1 MGTRLIAVQL
11 NWTVLLIDF
20 SDQVVAA
27 WEAMDPAQ
35 AIDLSVLG
43 VHPVPSLRQLE
54 YLVAVA
60 ETRHFR
66 RAAERVNT
74 TQPTLSEQLKVLE
87 ERLGSQLV
95 ERSTARVVLTPIGTQ
110 VVEIARRMLKDA
122 SEIRSLA
129 ASGGKDL
136 NGLLRLGLPPTIGPY
151 LMQRSAPKLHRAYPG
166 LRLYVR
172 EDLPQ
177 SLPRSLEEGTH
188 DVIICPLPFRGAEL
202 DSVVLFR
209 EPLHLTVAADHPLA
223 KKDRAV
229 LADIKGQDVLTL
241 GPGHQLHE
249 AALDLCKA
257 TGARLRY
264 DFEGTSLDML
274 REMVV
279 MGLGITFMP
288 GLYVKSELTH
298 DKGVR
303 IIEIKDRKLYRTIS
317 MAWRKS
323 SARRE
328 TFERLAGF
336 FKEAIEAEL
345 EKRR

>member
-1 MGTRLIAVQL
+1 M
-11 NWTVLLIDF
+11 
-20 SDQVVAA
+20 
-27 WEAMDPAQ
+27 
-35 AIDLSVLG
+35 
-43 VHPVPSLRQLE
+43 PSLRQLE

-74 TQPTLSEQLKVLE
+74 TQPTLSEQIKALE
-87 ERLGSQLV
+87 KRLGAQLV
-95 ERSTARVVLTPIGTQ
+95 ERSTARVVLTPIGAQ

-122 SEIRSLA
+122 SEIRSLTA
-129 ASGGKDL
+129 GGGKEL
-136 NGLLRLGLPPTIGPY
+136 NGLLRLGLPLTIGPY
-151 LMQRSAPKLHRAYPG
+151 LMQRAAPMLHRSYPD

-177 SLPRSLEEGTH
+177 SLPRSLEEGMH
-188 DVIICPLPFRGAEL
+188 DVIICPLPFKGTEI

-209 EPLHLTVAADHPLA
+209 ESLHLTVAADHPLA
-223 KKDRAV
+223 KKGHAV

-249 AALDLCKA
+249 NAIELCKA

-264 DFEGTSLDML
+264 DFEGTSLAML

-288 GLYVKSELTH
+288 GLYVKSELMH

-303 IIEIKDRKLYRTIS
+303 IIDIRDRKLYRTIG

-328 TFERLAGF
+328 SFERLAGI
-336 FKEAIEAEL
+336 FKGMVEAKL

>member
-1 MGTRLIAVQL
+1 MYPAPAGICLCSGVQ
-11 NWTVLLIDF
+11 
-20 SDQVVAA
+20 
-27 WEAMDPAQ
+27 
-35 AIDLSVLG
+35 
-43 VHPVPSLRQLE
+43 PVPSLRQLE

-74 TQPTLSEQLKVLE
+74 TQPTLSEQIKALE
-87 ERLGSQLV
+87 KRLGCQLV
-95 ERSTARVVLTPIGTQ
+95 ERSTARVVLTPIGAE

-129 ASGGKDL
+129 ASGGKEL
-136 NGLLRLGLPPTIGPY
+136 NGLLRLGLRPTIGPY
-151 LMQRSAPKLHRAYPG
+151 LMQRAAPKLHRAYPG

-172 EDLPQ
+172 EDLPL

-188 DVIICPLPFRGAEL
+188 DVIICPLPFRGVEL
-202 DSVVLFR
+202 ESMVLFR

-223 KKDRAV
+223 RKQHAV
-229 LADIKGQDVLTL
+229 LADLKGQDVLTL

-249 AALDLCKA
+249 TAIELCKA

-288 GLYVKSELTH
+288 GLYARSELIH

-303 IIEIKDRKLYRTIS
+303 IIDIRDRKLHRTIS

-328 TFERLAGF
+328 TFERLAGL
-336 FKEAIEAEL
+336 FKKMVATGL
-345 EKRR
+345 EKQR

>member
-1 MGTRLIAVQL
+1 M
-11 NWTVLLIDF
+11 
-20 SDQVVAA
+20 
-27 WEAMDPAQ
+27 
-35 AIDLSVLG
+35 
-43 VHPVPSLRQLE
+43 PSLRQLE
-54 YLVAVA
+54 YLVALS
-60 ETRHFR
+60 ESRHFR

-74 TQPTLSEQLKVLE
+74 TQPTLSGQIKALE
-87 ERLGSQLV
+87 ERLGAQLV

-136 NGLLRLGLPPTIGPY
+136 NGLMRLGLPPTIGPY
-151 LMQRSAPKLHRAYPG
+151 LMQRAAPKLHRAYPG

-177 SLPRSLEEGTH
+177 LLPRYLEEGTH
-188 DVIICPLPFRGAEL
+188 DVIICPLPFKATEIE
-202 DSVVLFR
+202 SVVLFR

-229 LADIKGQDVLTL
+229 LADLKGQNMLTL
-241 GPGHQLHE
+241 GPGHQLHDT
-249 AALDLCKA
+249 AIDLCRA

-288 GLYVKSELTH
+288 GLYVKSELIQ

-303 IIEIKDRKLYRTIS
+303 ILDIKDRNIYRTIG

-323 SARRE
+323 SAQHE
-328 TFERLAGF
+328 TYQRLVDF
-336 FKEAIEAEL
+336 FKGIVEVNL

>member
-1 MGTRLIAVQL
+1 M
-11 NWTVLLIDF
+11 
-20 SDQVVAA
+20 
-27 WEAMDPAQ
+27 
-35 AIDLSVLG
+35 
-43 VHPVPSLRQLE
+43 PSLRQLE

-74 TQPTLSEQLKVLE
+74 TQPTLSEQIKALE
-87 ERLGSQLV
+87 NRLGAQLV
-95 ERSTARVVLTPIGTQ
+95 ERSTARVVLTPVGTQ

-122 SEIRSLA
+122 SEIRSLTA
-129 ASGGKDL
+129 GGGKEL
-136 NGLLRLGLPPTIGPY
+136 NGLLRLGLPLTIGPY
-151 LMQRSAPKLHRAYPG
+151 LMQRAAPMLHRAYPD

-172 EDLPQ
+172 EELPQ
-177 SLPRSLEEGTH
+177 SLPRSLEEGMH
-188 DVIICPLPFRGAEL
+188 DVIICPLPFKGTEI

-209 EPLHLTVAADHPLA
+209 ESLHLTVAADHPLV
-223 KKDRAV
+223 KKGHAV

-249 AALDLCKA
+249 NAIELCKA

-264 DFEGTSLDML
+264 DFEGTSLAML

-288 GLYVKSELTH
+288 GLYVKSELMH
-298 DKGVR
+298 DKGVK
-303 IIEIKDRKLYRTIS
+303 IIDIRDRQLYRTIG

-328 TFERLAGF
+328 SFERLAGI
-336 FKEAIEAEL
+336 FKGMVEAKL